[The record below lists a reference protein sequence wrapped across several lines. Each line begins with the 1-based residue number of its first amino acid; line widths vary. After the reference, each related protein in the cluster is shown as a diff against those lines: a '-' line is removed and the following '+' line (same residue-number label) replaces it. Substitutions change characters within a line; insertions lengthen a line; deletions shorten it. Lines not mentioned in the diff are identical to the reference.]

1 MMKKLFLL
9 VACVFFTLTTSA
21 SHLMGGYMQTYQRGN
36 TDTVDLY
43 VTLFTDPQGI
53 SQSTIVVNEYK
64 LVNNFYQSQSS
75 ITITSPQTG
84 YFQGMNVSQ
93 YHTVLVLSSGD
104 YRFIYT
110 NCCRGMLSNASSAMN
125 SNFTIG
131 LDYKK
136 TTTPNSSPVL
146 LNFLPSTWTSGT
158 SSQTMMYTFDMDGD
172 SILIEKDDALNQY
185 ANATFVPLSPFSQ
198 LGNYGSYFVSTNGLV
213 SWNPNTQGTFGT
225 GYKISEYR
233 NGSLIGLNRVQQVY
247 SVVQGSTPMIT
258 NPFNMTFNTDS
269 TVTIEHDLVDGD
281 SVYVGFTASNI
292 TNAQLFIYGVPTTD
306 MSTTTWSMSNLQV
319 GTWEGFLRVFNGNC
333 LVDYP
338 LSFEVTSTIGIEEN
352 IANRNMKYEVYDWY
366 GKYMGTTLENQKGF
380 RILRYENGK
389 VEKVFIQ

>member
-1 MMKKLFLL
+1 MKKLFLL

>member
-9 VACVFFTLTTSA
+9 VACVFFTLTASA

-104 YRFIYT
+104 YRFVYT

>member
-1 MMKKLFLL
+1 MKKLFLL

-104 YRFIYT
+104 YRFVYT

-146 LNFLPSTWTSGT
+146 LNFLPSTWTNGT

>member
-1 MMKKLFLL
+1 MKKLFLL

-21 SHLMGGYMQTYQRGN
+21 SHLLGGYIQVMQVGTS
-36 TDTVDLY
+36 DTLNVSA
-43 VTLFTDPQGI
+43 VLFSDPQGI
-53 SQSTIVVNEYK
+53 GLPTTLTLNEYK
-64 LVNNFYQSQSS
+64 LTNGFYQS
-75 ITITSPQTG
+75 TT
-84 YFQGMNVSQ
+84 NVSMTQ
-93 YHTVLVLSSGD
+93 TTTGTWQGVNVAMWSATIIRTAGD
-104 YRFIYT
+104 YRWIYT
-110 NCCRGMLSNASSAMN
+110 NCCRGIHTNASSSMN
-125 SNFTIG
+125 SSFTMG
-131 LDYKK
+131 LDYQKSS
-136 TTTPNSSPVL
+136 TPNTAPIL
-146 LNFLPSTWTSGT
+146 LNLLPVNGVVGDTAQSIL
-158 SSQTMMYTFDMDGD
+158 FAVDPDGD
-172 SILIEKDDALNQY
+172 SVMIEKDDALNQY
-185 ANATFVPLSPFSQ
+185 ANGTFVPLSPFSQ

-247 SVVQGSTPMIT
+247 SVVQGSTPSISA
-258 NPFNMTFNTDS
+258 PFNMTFNADS
-269 TVTIEHDLVDGD
+269 TVTIEHDLLDGD
-281 SVYVGFTASNI
+281 SLYVGFTASNI
-292 TNAQLFIYGVPTTD
+292 THAQLFIYGVPTID